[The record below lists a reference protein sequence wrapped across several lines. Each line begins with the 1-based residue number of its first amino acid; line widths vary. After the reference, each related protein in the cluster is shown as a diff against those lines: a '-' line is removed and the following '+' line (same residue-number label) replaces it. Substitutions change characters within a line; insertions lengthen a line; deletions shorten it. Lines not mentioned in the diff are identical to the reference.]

1 MNKYLKRGAT
11 IALTGAMCLSMAACG
26 DKGGSKDSKNETKTL
41 AQELGY
47 GYLSE
52 YHELDTDLDWINSN
66 NVTTVQGKMYF
77 AGQYYDDAAGQS
89 GVRLYCADPATGE
102 VTEIPMTALEST
114 DTSSQNLQALTVSP
128 DGGSYWTIIDTYTY
142 STDGADATMTE
153 DGAAADPAGE
163 PVAEATEETAEAPAE
178 ETAADEAASAEE
190 AEAPVDET
198 AEAEGNTEGSAID
211 EGIDNPEGVHF
222 FSLVARGA
230 GKDIGACLSLIFG
243 VLTTQTYAQAVISCK
258 SDACA
263 RKGAVMSA
271 FLIPPIGIG
280 GILVGLYMRAT
291 HPGIVAKTA
300 LTSFVMEHM
309 PPVLAGIVMGTLF
322 VAVVGTGAGLALGIS
337 FIVNKDIIKKFTHKL
352 DNNPRLEAIVG
363 KIITAA
369 VLLLGCCLST
379 GSLGDTIL
387 QFAFM
392 SMGLRGAVVLVPMCC
407 ALWLPGKIP
416 HKFAMCSII
425 VAPLLVLVFG
435 VLNVLPFDALFI
447 GIAAS
452 LVIMAVGYL
461 VGRNRQPLGAK

>member
-1 MNKYLKRGAT
+1 MITVLFPNLSMVVELLIAAAFMVLYVVFGGAKGAGMVGVLKLT
-11 IALTGAMCLSMAACG
+11 LLYIAMIGCGIIVLTLTGG
-26 DKGGSKDSKNETKTL
+26 VGG
-41 AQELGY
+41 
-47 GYLSE
+47 
-52 YHELDTDLDWINSN
+52 
-66 NVTTVQGKMYF
+66 F
-77 AGQYYDDAAGQS
+77 
-89 GVRLYCADPATGE
+89 
-102 VTEIPMTALEST
+102 
-114 DTSSQNLQALTVSP
+114 
-128 DGGSYWTIIDTYTY
+128 
-142 STDGADATMTE
+142 
-153 DGAAADPAGE
+153 
-163 PVAEATEETAEAPAE
+163 
-178 ETAADEAASAEE
+178 
-190 AEAPVDET
+190 VDMVK
-198 AEAEGNTEGSAID
+198 
-211 EGIDNPEGVHF
+211 GIDNPDGIHF

-280 GILVGLYMRAT
+280 GILVGLYMRAS

-425 VAPLLVLVFG
+425 VAPLLVLIFG

-461 VGRNRQPLGAK
+461 VGAEPSALDGKINELGSLAAPVWGPPEFLACYNQMKYNEKKESVTGETKPDEVTP

>member
-1 MNKYLKRGAT
+1 MNVWMIVGLVVT
-11 IALTGAMCLSMAACG
+11 IAMILGLSIYSGTKFKAGVSKNGSAITAGIIMGTLVGGSSTVGTAQLAYNYGMSAWWFTLGGGIACLVLALVYVKPFRGSHCATLVQMVGHEYGPAAGLSASILNSVGTFINIISQLIAATAVITVLFPSLSMAV
-26 DKGGSKDSKNETKTL
+26 
-41 AQELGY
+41 EL
-47 GYLSE
+47 L
-52 YHELDTDLDWINSN
+52 I
-66 NVTTVQGKMYF
+66 
-77 AGQYYDDAAGQS
+77 
-89 GVRLYCADPATGE
+89 
-102 VTEIPMTALEST
+102 
-114 DTSSQNLQALTVSP
+114 
-128 DGGSYWTIIDTYTY
+128 
-142 STDGADATMTE
+142 
-153 DGAAADPAGE
+153 AAAFMVLYVVFGGAK
-163 PVAEATEETAEAPAE
+163 
-178 ETAADEAASAEE
+178 
-190 AEAPVDET
+190 
-198 AEAEGNTEGSAID
+198 
-211 EGIDNPEGVHF
+211 
-222 FSLVARGA
+222 GA
-230 GKDIGACLSLIFG
+230 GMVG
-243 VLTTQTYAQAVISCK
+243 VLKLTLLYIA
-258 SDACA
+258 
-263 RKGAVMSA
+263 M
-271 FLIPPIGIG
+271 IGCGIIVLTLTG

-352 DNNPRLEAIVG
+352 DNNPRLEAVVG

-425 VAPLLVLVFG
+425 VAPLLVLLFG
-435 VLNVLPFDALFI
+435 VMNVLPFDSLFI

-452 LVIMAVGYL
+452 LVIMGIGYL
-461 VGRNRQPLGAK
+461 AGRKQPLGAN

>member
-1 MNKYLKRGAT
+1 MVGVLKLT
-11 IALTGAMCLSMAACG
+11 LLYIAMIGCGIIVLTLTGG
-26 DKGGSKDSKNETKTL
+26 VGG
-41 AQELGY
+41 
-47 GYLSE
+47 
-52 YHELDTDLDWINSN
+52 
-66 NVTTVQGKMYF
+66 F
-77 AGQYYDDAAGQS
+77 
-89 GVRLYCADPATGE
+89 
-102 VTEIPMTALEST
+102 
-114 DTSSQNLQALTVSP
+114 
-128 DGGSYWTIIDTYTY
+128 
-142 STDGADATMTE
+142 
-153 DGAAADPAGE
+153 
-163 PVAEATEETAEAPAE
+163 
-178 ETAADEAASAEE
+178 
-190 AEAPVDET
+190 VDMVK
-198 AEAEGNTEGSAID
+198 
-211 EGIDNPEGVHF
+211 GIDNPDGIHF

-280 GILVGLYMRAT
+280 GILVGLYMRAS

-461 VGRNRQPLGAK
+461 VGRNRQPLAAK

>member
-1 MNKYLKRGAT
+1 MNIWMIGGL
-11 IALTGAMCLSMAACG
+11 ILTVAMILGLSIYSGTKFKA
-26 DKGGSKDSKNETKTL
+26 GGSKN
-41 AQELGY
+41 
-47 GYLSE
+47 
-52 YHELDTDLDWINSN
+52 
-66 NVTTVQGKMYF
+66 
-77 AGQYYDDAAGQS
+77 
-89 GVRLYCADPATGE
+89 
-102 VTEIPMTALEST
+102 
-114 DTSSQNLQALTVSP
+114 
-128 DGGSYWTIIDTYTY
+128 
-142 STDGADATMTE
+142 
-153 DGAAADPAGE
+153 
-163 PVAEATEETAEAPAE
+163 
-178 ETAADEAASAEE
+178 
-190 AEAPVDET
+190 
-198 AEAEGNTEGSAID
+198 GSAITAGIIMGTLVGGSSTVGTAQLAYNYGMSAWWFTLGGGIACLVLALVYVKPFRNSRCATLVQMIGHEYGPAAGLSASILNSVGTFINIISQLISATAVITVLFPNLSMVVELLIAAAFMVLYVVFGGAKGAGMVGVLKLTLLYIAMIGCGAIVLSLTGGVGGFVD
-211 EGIDNPEGVHF
+211 MVKDIDNPEGVHF

-337 FIVNKDIIKKFTHKL
+337 FIVNKDIVKKFTHKL

-363 KIITAA
+363 KIVTAA

-425 VAPLLVLVFG
+425 VSPLLVLIFG

-452 LVIMAVGYL
+452 VVIMAAGYL
-461 VGRNRQPLGAK
+461 AGRNRPALSAE